1 VESRRHE
8 FLHGGHCNRGITNV
22 ARTISHV
29 ARFDLAE
36 VRVEPSA
43 RSTLTQPREAP
54 DYDGTTNEGNH
65 QFVTPV
71 RTKSLLRTGKS
82 HHFAYTVSPQRSA
95 ATNHRV
101 SLQLAVKATP

>member
-1 VESRRHE
+1 MESRRHE

-71 RTKSLLRTGKS
+71 RTKSLLRTL
-82 HHFAYTVSPQRSA
+82 A
-95 ATNHRV
+95 ATICGNEPPG
-101 SLQLAVKATP
+101 LAPTGGQGDTMI